1 MKKFFILVSLLIVV
15 LLIYLF
21 LASEK
26 KESSV
31 SPKDNINYKKS
42 VDDRKPVIKATTE
55 GTPNSESSTDLTSK
69 TTAEGDTSPN
79 IEAAKEKVSA
89 VVAKIVEH
97 NKKCQAQIDQII
109 PDKLLLDEENIIAK
123 RPKELVKI
131 FKQINQLDLIS
142 DGEGELNN
150 LVKNEMPP
158 NMDVQWLYQQMEK
171 AGDGCHSYKQIDL
184 LMRTLAGPIKEK
196 WSAEDKKAVTL
207 SILNYFETQLEKPNL
222 GLADLVKVSLL
233 GELADQGLIDQ
244 EYKNEI
250 VKISFEYMDTL
261 NPGKMKFEDFQKS
274 MDNNAKNGDE
284 GAEEDIDMGDIES
297 EASDDSQ
304 NKQDE
309 LKNLQK
315 KVNEFNNHRERL
327 KAFVTR
333 AKGAT
338 LVQ

>member
-1 MKKFFILVSLLIVV
+1 MKKFFIFVALIVV
-15 LLIYLF
+15 GLIIYLF

-26 KESSV
+26 KEV
-31 SPKDNINYKKS
+31 SDKTRDNINYKKS
-42 VDDRKPVIKATTE
+42 VDDRKPIIKVDTT
-55 GTPNSESSTDLTSK
+55 GTPETEIVPSDK
-69 TTAEGDTSPN
+69 PRAEFANADGPN
-79 IEAAKEKVSA
+79 IEVAKERVA
-89 VVAKIVEH
+89 TVVAKIVEH

-109 PDKLLLDEENIIAK
+109 PDKFLLDEDNMISK

-131 FKQINQLDLIS
+131 FKQINELQLIS

-184 LMRTLAGPIKEK
+184 LMRTLAGPIKER
-196 WSAEDKKAVTL
+196 WSPEDKKAVTL
-207 SILNYFETQLEKPNL
+207 SVLSYFETQLEKPNL

-233 GELADQGLIDQ
+233 GELADQGLIDPQ
-244 EYKNEI
+244 YKNEI

-261 NPGKMKFEDFQKS
+261 NPGKVKFEEFQKS
-274 MDNNAKNGDE
+274 MDNSAKS
-284 GAEEDIDMGDIES
+284 EESESDDIDMGDIES
-297 EASDDSQ
+297 DVGDEGQ
-304 NKQDE
+304 NRPDE

-315 KVNEFNNHRERL
+315 KVTEFNNHRERL
-327 KAFVTR
+327 KGFVTR
-333 AKGAT
+333 IKEST